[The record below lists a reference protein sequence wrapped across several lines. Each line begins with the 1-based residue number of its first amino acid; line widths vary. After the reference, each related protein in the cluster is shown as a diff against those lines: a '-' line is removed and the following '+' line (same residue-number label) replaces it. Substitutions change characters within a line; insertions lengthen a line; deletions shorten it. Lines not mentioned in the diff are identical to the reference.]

1 MEDTINAK
9 HNYFM
14 GTIMICVVYGI
25 LAILMLSI
33 GYFTTIGKEILFNT
47 LLYFTVTF
55 VIGTIVVIIM
65 TTIMIL
71 QYEPPAVIITTPDLY
86 SNSTCPDYWTYVE
99 VSPAEKINYGND
111 VNYTYETNNDCN
123 VNNLPQYKLT
133 DSYKDYRCIPDPT
146 IFTNLNTNSL
156 TLSSSAENDKDFKN
170 YLANMQTG
178 NDMDN
183 VDTSNICSHIF
194 PEYLAFADNE
204 KYIDSKG
211 GSETNYYRCKYAS
224 NCGIPWTGAGCS

>member
-25 LAILMLSI
+25 LAILMLSV
-33 GYFTTIGKEILFNT
+33 GYFTTMGNEILFNT

-55 VIGTIVVIIM
+55 VIGTIVVIII

-71 QYEPPAVIITTPDLY
+71 QYEPPDVIITNPGLY
-86 SNSTCPDYWTYVE
+86 SNNTCPDYWKYEDVKDTNK
-99 VSPAEKINYGND
+99 PMYGND
-111 VNYTYETNNDCN
+111 VLYTYDGNNCN
-123 VNNLPQYKLT
+123 VNDLPQYKLT
-133 DSYKDYRCIPDPT
+133 DTYKDRICVPDNT
-146 IFTNLNTNSL
+146 IMTGVIGREL
-156 TLSSSAENDKDFKN
+156 TDVIYDDNNFKN
-170 YLANMQTG
+170 YLANMQHADKG
-178 NDMDN
+178 SN

-204 KYIDSKG
+204 RYIETKG
-211 GSETNYYRCKYAS
+211 ASDTNHYRCKYAEE
-224 NCGIPWTGAGCS
+224 CGIPWTGAGCS

>member
-33 GYFTTIGKEILFNT
+33 GYFTTMGKEILFNT

-55 VIGTIVVIIM
+55 VIGTIVVIII

-71 QYEPPAVIITTPDLY
+71 QYEPPDVIIKTPDLY
-86 SNSTCPDYWTYVE
+86 SNSTCPDYWTY
-99 VSPAEKINYGND
+99 EKIEDKTLYGND
-111 VNYTYETNNDCN
+111 VSYGSGCN
-123 VNNLPQYKLT
+123 VSNLPQYKLT
-133 DSYKDYRCIPDPT
+133 DSYTDYKCVPDIN
-146 IFTNLNTNSL
+146 IFTQPNTF
-156 TLSSSAENDKDFKN
+156 TLSSASDADDFKN
-170 YLANMQTG
+170 YLANMQPG
-178 NDMDN
+178 VEGLN
-183 VDTSNICSHIF
+183 VNTSNICSHIF
-194 PEYLAFADNE
+194 PEYLAFADNQR
-204 KYIDSKG
+204 YIDTKG

>member
-33 GYFTTIGKEILFNT
+33 GYFTTMGKEILFNT

-71 QYEPPAVIITTPDLY
+71 QYEPPGVIITTPDLY
-86 SNSTCPDYWTYVE
+86 SNNTCPDYWTYEE
-99 VSPAEKINYGND
+99 VSPADKINYGND
-111 VNYTYETNNDCN
+111 VNYTYDDYTCN

-133 DSYKDYRCIPDPT
+133 DSYKDYQCVPDNT
-146 IFTNLNTNSL
+146 IFTQPKKML
-156 TLSSSAENDKDFKN
+156 LSSADDDNNFKN
-170 YLANMQTG
+170 YLANMQTA
-178 NDMDN
+178 NDGSN

-204 KYIDSKG
+204 RYIETKG